1 MHIFNQFRKQAAFR
15 DVAAPIKSCVIAV
28 VLSAISLAPVHASDL
43 EREKRMANQIV
54 DAILDGDAVFLK
66 ATGASSDHEFLSI
79 YTEAA
84 DEPVRGTVII
94 LHGRGFHPD
103 WQDAINPL
111 RVGLTESG
119 WNTLSVQMPVL
130 EKQAKYYDYVPLFP
144 QAIPRIEAAIAY
156 ARAELTD
163 NDIDG
168 KVVLVA
174 HSCGAHMAMAWADV
188 DSFESID
195 AFVGV
200 GMGAT
205 DYKQPMKHA
214 FPLDKIKV
222 PVFDVYAQN
231 DYPAVIKMAP
241 DRLALIKKAGNEKSA
256 QSVVDDSDHYYTD
269 RGDVLTEVISDW
281 LQTL

>member
-1 MHIFNQFRKQAAFR
+1 MVLFKLLSKRKVVSCILAATLTT
-15 DVAAPIKSCVIAV
+15 VW
-28 VLSAISLAPVHASDL
+28 LAPAQASDL
-43 EREKRMANQIV
+43 QREKRMADEIV

-66 ATGASSDHEFLSI
+66 AADDSSEHEFLSI

-84 DEPVRGTVII
+84 DEPARGTAII

-130 EKQAKYYDYVPLFP
+130 EKQAKYYDYLPLFP

-156 ARAELTD
+156 AREELAA
-163 NDIDG
+163 NDVDG
-168 KVVLVA
+168 RVVLIA

-195 AFVGV
+195 AYVGV

-205 DYKQPMKHA
+205 DYKQPMLHP
-214 FPLDKIKV
+214 FPLGKIKV
-222 PVFDVYAQN
+222 PVLDVYAQN
-231 DYPAVIKMAP
+231 DFPAVIKMAP
-241 DRLALIKKAGNEKSA
+241 DRLAMIKKAGNKKSA
-256 QSVVDDSDHYYTD
+256 QAVVEDSDHYYTD
-269 RGDVLTEVISDW
+269 RGDALTEVISDW

>member
-1 MHIFNQFRKQAAFR
+1 MAYLNRTIF
-15 DVAAPIKSCVIAV
+15 I
-28 VLSAISLAPVHASDL
+28 LSLFIFTGSSSVASDYA
-43 EREKRMANQIV
+43 REKRMAEEIV

-66 ATGASSDHEFLSI
+66 ANDHEFLSI

-84 DEPVRGTVII
+84 DADEKIRGTAII

-130 EKQAKYYDYVPLFP
+130 EKQAKYYDYLPLFAE
-144 QAIPRIEAAIAY
+144 AIPRIEAAIAF
-156 ARAELTD
+156 AREQSTD
-163 NDIDG
+163 SQSGQKI
-168 KVVLVA
+168 VLIA

-188 DSFESID
+188 ESFESID
-195 AFVGV
+195 AYVGI

-222 PVFDVYAQN
+222 PVFDVYAEN
-231 DYPAVIKMAP
+231 DYPAVLKMA
-241 DRLALIKKAGNEKSA
+241 DERLRLIRAAANKKSA
-256 QSVVDDSDHYYTD
+256 QAVVKGADHYYVD
-269 RGDVLTEVISDW
+269 RGEALTEVVEKW
-281 LQTL
+281 LQSL

>member
-1 MHIFNQFRKQAAFR
+1 MDIFNLFGKHIAFR
-15 DVAAPIKSCVIAV
+15 NIARFISPHVAAVA
-28 VLSAISLAPVHASDL
+28 LSAICLAPVHASDL
-43 EREKRMANQIV
+43 QREKRMADQIV

-66 ATGASSDHEFLSI
+66 ASDASSDHEFLSI

-84 DEPVRGTVII
+84 DEPVRGTAII

-156 ARAELTD
+156 ARQQLAASE
-163 NDIDG
+163 IDG
-168 KVVLVA
+168 RVVLIA

-195 AFVGV
+195 AYVGV

-205 DYKQPMKHA
+205 DYKQPMRHQ

-231 DYPAVIKMAP
+231 DFPAVIKMAP
-241 DRLALIKKAGNEKSA
+241 ERLALIKKAGNKKSA
-256 QSVVDDSDHYYTD
+256 QAVVEDSDHYYTD